1 MFFLFSIKR
10 DHWSGNS
17 FQVAVALT
25 RVVTVRARLME
36 KNVLQLMS
44 WNKKTELIG
53 YRWWVARNGAR
64 PRFRTAEFQTEEA
77 AAAAGCAAA
86 GAAALPRSR
95 LLLRFLKISFQNGK
109 KNILKIVVCTFFW
122 HIPWISIYDPFPTS
136 QIKLKQCSSN
146 SCPSLDNLTLA
157 LLPYPIF
164 L

>member
-109 KNILKIVVCTFFW
+109 KKHSQNCRLHFFLT
-122 HIPWISIYDPFPTS
+122 HSVNFHLRSLSNFPNKVETMFF
-136 QIKLKQCSSN
+136 K
-146 SCPSLDNLTLA
+146 
-157 LLPYPIF
+157 
-164 L
+164 